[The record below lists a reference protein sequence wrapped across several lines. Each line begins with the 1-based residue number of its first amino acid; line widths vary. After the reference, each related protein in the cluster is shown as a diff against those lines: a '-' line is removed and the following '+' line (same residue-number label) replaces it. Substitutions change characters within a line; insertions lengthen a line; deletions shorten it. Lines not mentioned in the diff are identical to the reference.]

1 MPPLG
6 RIERYGEDGNLL
18 PETWEDAYTLPSG
31 SKPATAMEH
40 PGIAPVVI
48 SKRRRR
54 GGDRPGVAKYRKVI
68 EDGDDED
75 EADDE
80 GGEEG
85 EEEEDKEDDGLVEK
99 QLSPLPP
106 DNVSGMR
113 NDFSSCPS
121 LFIPV

>member
-6 RIERYGEDGNLL
+6 RIERYGKDGNLL
-18 PETWEDAYTLPSG
+18 PETWEDAYTLSSG

-54 GGDRPGVAKYRKVI
+54 GGDRPDVAKYRKVI
-68 EDGDDED
+68 EDGDDEE

-80 GGEEG
+80 GSEEG

-106 DNVSGMR
+106 DVSGMR
-113 NDFSSCPS
+113 NNFSPCPS